1 MIILMPDL
9 GRNMCCCHVY
19 CLRYHPI
26 VNYNLL
32 TFYKT
37 ITCQMTKEQCLST
50 ITFISISSVNH
61 LRFWKLVFDSS
72 FISEVQQIVHMTQ
85 RKKSEELTKQITEK
99 TKKLGERVFIHC
111 DVNSVTTQEAI
122 HKSLISHGRNAML
135 LYRVTQSR

>member
-1 MIILMPDL
+1 MPDL

-26 VNYNLL
+26 VNHNLL

-72 FISEVQQIVHMTQ
+72 FISEVLANCSHDVEKEKQGTYKADN
-85 RKKSEELTKQITEK
+85 RKNKEIRRTRFYTLWCE
-99 TKKLGERVFIHC
+99 
-111 DVNSVTTQEAI
+111 
-122 HKSLISHGRNAML
+122 
-135 LYRVTQSR
+135 